1 MGRTTLVIGAAA
13 VVAALLSVW
22 TVVGWDVEPTVT
34 AVSNASCIMF
44 AAFATV
50 CAARA
55 AVHATGRKRLA
66 WLSIA
71 VGVAGWLAGSLIWGY
86 LEMATDVPPF
96 PSAADAGYLM
106 FPVGACIGL
115 AAYPVGHVGRS
126 RPRLVAD
133 GLIVAAALFQISW
146 VVVLRDAYEA
156 DGGDRFAFGMSLA
169 YPVSDLVVIT
179 VAVLV
184 QTRARAGQRRTM
196 SFLTA
201 GVILMALADSAFV
214 YLTAAGQYD
223 YQIGRLTDIGYLAG
237 LLAIGAAALFAVD
250 DPATEPSLVRV
261 PSRLALWLPYVPVAI
276 AAAVCA
282 PTNLQQSGMAALFF
296 STIVLVAAVLLRQ
309 FFVVRENRRLLDL
322 VAEQALR
329 DPLTGLANRA
339 LFNDRLSHA
348 MQLHVRDR
356 QPVAVLSMDLDDFKL
371 VNDNLG
377 HPAGDQLLVLAAQRI
392 LGCVRA
398 GDTVARVGGDE
409 FAVLLEGKTEHSRQ
423 VARRLMA
430 SFDDQFVIEGHDLLL
445 RPSIGLAVATGDDT
459 DVSAEALLKHA
470 DMAMYSAKRSRTG
483 GVHTFDPEMA
493 RIRPKGTGKVGNAG
507 TSTVRL
513 LGQLRNTIDH
523 AGLSLV
529 YQPKFGLHDGEFV
542 GVEAL
547 VRWPHPERGLLG
559 PDKFLPLV
567 REYGLMRSLTD
578 LVVEQALDD
587 VARWQANGV
596 RVPVAVNMFAPSLCD
611 LELPNRILR
620 SLDERDIS
628 PDLLTIEITEDL
640 LLDDV
645 DLTRQVLDSLRRR
658 GTRVAIDD
666 FGSGYSALGYLCELP
681 IDEVKLDR
689 QFIAPIVGDGR
700 AAAVVRAVVDLAHEL
715 GMTVVAEGVENHD
728 TSTMLRAYGCDVAQG
743 FHFSRPLAGAELCD
757 LLRTLTSKEP
767 VSSKSS

>member
-1 MGRTTLVIGAAA
+1 MGKTTWVVVTAA
-13 VVAALLSVW
+13 VVAVVFSAGFI
-22 TVVGWDVEPTVT
+22 VVGDDEP
-34 AVSNASCIMF
+34 AVSVMTNAASVLF

-50 CAARA
+50 CAGRA
-55 AVHATGRKRLA
+55 ARSTAGRKRLV
-66 WLSIA
+66 WLSICI
-71 VGVAGWLAGSLIWGY
+71 GLGGWLVGSFLWAY
-86 LEMATDVPPF
+86 FELVTDIPPF
-96 PSAADAGYLM
+96 PSVADLGYLV
-106 FPVGACIGL
+106 FPIGACIGL
-115 AAYPVGHVGRS
+115 ALYPVGHPGQS
-126 RPRLVAD
+126 RTRLVLD
-133 GLIVAAALFQISW
+133 GLIAAAALFQISW
-146 VVVLRDAYEA
+146 VMVLRDTYEA
-156 DGGDRFAFGMSLA
+156 DDTSRFAFGLSLA
-169 YPVSDLVVIT
+169 YPVCDLVVIT
-179 VAVLV
+179 VAVLA
-184 QTRARAGQRRTM
+184 QTRARAGQRRTLT
-196 SFLTA
+196 FLTL
-201 GVILMALADSAFV
+201 GVVVMALSDSAFV
-214 YLTAAGQYD
+214 YLTAAGTYED
-223 YQIGRLTDIGYLAG
+223 EIGRVVDVGYLVG
-237 LLAIGAAALFAVD
+237 LLVIAVAALLAVD
-250 DPATEPSLVRV
+250 EPATEPSLVRV
-261 PSRLALWLPYVPVAI
+261 PSRLALWLPYVPVAV
-276 AAAVCA
+276 AAAVCT
-282 PTNLQQSGMAALFF
+282 PTNLHESGMAPLFL
-296 STIVLVAAVLLRQ
+296 STLVLVTAVLLRQ

-356 QPVAVLSMDLDDFKL
+356 QPVAVLSLDLDDFKL

-430 SFDDQFVIEGHDLLL
+430 SFDEQFVIDGHDLLL
-445 RPSIGLAVATGDDT
+445 RPSIGLAVATGDDAT
-459 DVSAEALLKHA
+459 VSAEALLKHA
-470 DMAMYSAKRSRTG
+470 DLAMYSAKRSRTG
-483 GVHTFDPEMA
+483 GVHTFDPEMT
-493 RIRPKGTGKVGNAG
+493 RTRPKGTGKVGNAG

-529 YQPKFGLHDGEFV
+529 YQPKFGLRDGEFV

-578 LVVEQALDD
+578 LVVERALED
-587 VARWQANGV
+587 VARWKANGV

-611 LELPNRILR
+611 LELPKRILR
-620 SLDERDIS
+620 SLDERDLS

-645 DLTRQVLDSLRRR
+645 DRTRQVLDSLRGR

-689 QFIAPIVGDGR
+689 QFIAPIVDDAR

-715 GMTVVAEGVENHD
+715 GMTVVAEGVENDD
-728 TSTMLRAYGCDVAQG
+728 TTTMLRDYGCDVAQG
-743 FHFSRPLAGAELCD
+743 FHFSPPLAGAELCD
-757 LLRTLTSKEP
+757 LLRRLTSPEP
-767 VSSKSS
+767 ASSRSS